1 MYVTKIGANGL
12 QNSLHRSEPFD
23 VEAGFHQLAGLWLYG
38 NWRLLYGNLAC
49 VPEAIGPDR
58 HSPAGLNLI
67 DKVATELVL
76 QGRTL
81 VSGIHNVAHRQ
92 VVIAAFTWGS
102 PLIVVLSGGFH
113 YHLGSELD
121 QQPFA
126 AGRLWRYN
134 WDPVSDLV
142 VSRRAPDKLQTYAR
156 HNPTVDRLIAKLAE
170 KEWPGLPSPG
180 EEPAPMD
187 KRLLR

>member
-1 MYVTKIGANGL
+1 MNVTKIGANGL
-12 QNSLHRSEPFD
+12 PNSLHRCEPFD

-38 NWRLLYGNLAC
+38 HWRLLYGNLAC
-49 VPEAIGPDR
+49 VPEAFGLDC
-58 HSPAGLNLI
+58 HSPAELNLI
-67 DKVATELVL
+67 DKVAMELVL
-76 QGRTL
+76 KGRTL
-81 VSGIHNVAHRQ
+81 VSGIHNLAHRR
-92 VVIAAFTWGS
+92 VVIAAFAWGS

-142 VSRRAPDKLQTYAR
+142 VSRRAPDKLPTYSR